1 MKKGLL
7 LSCLAIFSSLFF
19 LNGCKKDEGIKDGT
33 YKGEYKEESQWAT
46 YTANVEVT
54 VKDGKIE
61 EVVLKE
67 SNIHSPATSWPNYT
81 AWTENYQKL
90 LDSYKGL
97 NAKDVASSKKAPV
110 DALSGATLSSDRL
123 YEAVK
128 NALN

>member
-1 MKKGLL
+1 MKKGLI
-7 LSCLAIFSSLFF
+7 LSAIALFSALSFTT
-19 LNGCKKDEGIKDGT
+19 GCSKDEGIKDGT
-33 YKGEYKEESQWAT
+33 YTGAYKEESQWAT

-54 VKDGKIE
+54 IKDGKIE

-123 YEAVK
+123 FEAVK